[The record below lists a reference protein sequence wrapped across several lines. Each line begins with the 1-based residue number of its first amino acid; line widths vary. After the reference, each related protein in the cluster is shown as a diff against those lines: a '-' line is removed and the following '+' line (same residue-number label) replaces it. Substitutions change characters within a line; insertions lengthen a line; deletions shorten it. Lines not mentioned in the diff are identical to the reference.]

1 MCTYVHVFLKVI
13 IKKKNDF
20 FFVKCA
26 QILTPGKDQKEIFKR
41 MDMKFDKDVKIST
54 IFYA

>member
-1 MCTYVHVFLKVI
+1 MCTYVHVILKVI
-13 IKKKNDF
+13 IKKNVF